1 MSKLKYVNL
10 STPFFFFFPNSIMK
24 LKWNFCQKAEIYITT
39 NELPLRQGRPT
50 FKYLNQSKCNYFYKV
65 KQE

>member
-10 STPFFFFFPNSIMK
+10 STFFFFFSPNSIMK
-24 LKWNFCQKAEIYITT
+24 LKSNFCQKAEIYITT